1 MNMNITDLEKRLD
14 EADGFDEL
22 FSLVKRVV
30 EAKLGL
36 RRAGL
41 MLILGEIPSFILAY
55 HEVGSNNIVL
65 NRRVLRALQSLN
77 RSKREINGYIFTV
90 LLHEYLHSLGFLE
103 ERNVR
108 ILVKSLTK
116 EILGTNHPA
125 YYVAND
131 NLFKVFPEIATI
143 NSTEPGNNFEIV
155 KEFDSDNVTY
165 IN

>member
-1 MNMNITDLEKRLD
+1 MNMNIPDFVKKLD

-22 FSLVKRVV
+22 FRLVKRVV
-30 EAKLGL
+30 ETKLGL

-55 HEVGSNNIVL
+55 HEVGSNSIVL

-90 LLHEYLHSLGFLE
+90 LLHEYLHTLGFLE
-103 ERNVR
+103 ERTVR
-108 ILVKSLTK
+108 IIVKSLTR

-125 YYVAND
+125 YYVANED
-131 NLFKVFPEIATI
+131 ILKAFPEIATI
-143 NSTEPGNNFEIV
+143 NSTELDNNFEIV
-155 KEFDSDNVTY
+155 MEFDSDSVTY